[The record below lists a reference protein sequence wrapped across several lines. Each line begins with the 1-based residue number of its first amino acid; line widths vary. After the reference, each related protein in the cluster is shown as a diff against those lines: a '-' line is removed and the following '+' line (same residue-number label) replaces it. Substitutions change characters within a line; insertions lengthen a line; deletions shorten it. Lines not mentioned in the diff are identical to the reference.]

1 MTKNE
6 FLQGLNAE
14 LEGRVPHSVIQEN
27 MRYYDEYITQETAKG
42 DAEEAVIE
50 TLGGPKIIAR
60 TIVDAAYDTEDR
72 PDGYD
77 GYGSAVENSKK
88 ANGSSGSAF
97 TGGSRTERNDA
108 FEDRRHI
115 HYLDFNKWYVRLGA
129 GLVVF
134 FVIFLL
140 MSIFFG
146 IVGLA
151 GFVLAHIWPVLVI
164 LMIIWMFRG
173 PRR

>member
-1 MTKNE
+1 ML
-6 FLQGLNAE
+6 F
-14 LEGRVPHSVIQEN
+14 RS
-27 MRYYDEYITQETAKG
+27 
-42 DAEEAVIE
+42 
-50 TLGGPKIIAR
+50 
-60 TIVDAAYDTEDR
+60 
-72 PDGYD
+72 
-77 GYGSAVENSKK
+77 
-88 ANGSSGSAF
+88 
-97 TGGSRTERNDA
+97 